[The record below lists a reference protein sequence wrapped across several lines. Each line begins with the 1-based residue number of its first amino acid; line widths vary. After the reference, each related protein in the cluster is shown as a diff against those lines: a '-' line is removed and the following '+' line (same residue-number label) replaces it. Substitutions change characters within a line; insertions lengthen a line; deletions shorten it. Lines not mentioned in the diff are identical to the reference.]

1 MEKESFADNTFDQSS
16 NIDNLRII
24 EYDTTPPKMPV
35 SFEIQDLPYVGEMK
49 WFMRLLNFSI
59 API

>member
-1 MEKESFADNTFDQSS
+1 
-16 NIDNLRII
+16 
-24 EYDTTPPKMPV
+24 MPV

-49 WFMRLLNFSI
+49 WFMRLSNFSL